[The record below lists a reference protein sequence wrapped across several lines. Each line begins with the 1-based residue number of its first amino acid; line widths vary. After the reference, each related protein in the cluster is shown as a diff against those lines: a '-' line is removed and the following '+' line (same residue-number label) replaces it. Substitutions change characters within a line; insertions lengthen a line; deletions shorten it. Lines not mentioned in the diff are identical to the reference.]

1 MDFLYAHGAVLLRGG
16 GSARVEKYMRGLY
29 AGYCTGYFRT

>member
-1 MDFLYAHGAVLLRGG
+1 LRGG